1 MVGLAMI
8 LNLALVVV
16 GAECWWNG
24 RSGYEY

>member
-24 RSGYEY
+24 RCGSEY